1 MKRNPLNPIKTKTM
15 KGTLTTSLLMTFTVL
30 LSVTMRAQDDSK
42 YGDTEEQQ
50 IACKEALSVYKSYK
64 KQKNYD
70 EAYIQWRKAC
80 NVCPEQAS
88 EGLYADGT
96 TFISRQL
103 RQVKETDA
111 RHAVLVDSLM
121 YLHDKRMELYP
132 STSRSP
138 QNRCEILGRKAT
150 DYYRYFEDNH
160 LEANGMFKESLDC
173 LGAESSITTL
183 YQYYTSSFYALTRS
197 LKGDSL
203 AQQEMRT
210 RMLTDYL
217 MLSDYVD
224 QGKAKAEA
232 AGDTDEMENYDKA
245 KGNIETVFVAIADC
259 ADMVPVLEATVAA
272 SPDDMDLKVKVLRLL
287 NKKECTDNALFLP
300 VATSVYSVEPSA
312 PAAYAI
318 GIGFAK
324 SNQLD
329 SSFAYME
336 DAVNRCEDCSER
348 VTYLLK
354 TGQIASALGRSVT
367 AKQYARQVLDLDSD
381 NAEAYMLIGDAI
393 AGSSSACDD
402 GALGARSVF
411 WVASDYYA
419 RAKNLDAELGD
430 LANKKMSNMAK
441 QFPTVDDIFTFGKS
455 AGGSFTVGNK
465 PGCPCSGETTTIR
478 VR

>member
-1 MKRNPLNPIKTKTM
+1 MTRTPMNLKKPTTM
-15 KGTLTTSLLMTFTVL
+15 KGTLTTLTALAFWTLASLTAF
-30 LSVTMRAQDDSK
+30 AQDEK

-50 IACKEALSVYKSYK
+50 IACKEGLSVYKSYK

-80 NVCPEQAS
+80 EVCPEDAS

-103 RQVKETDA
+103 RQVDETDA
-111 RHAVLVDSLM
+111 RHAVLVDSLL

-132 STSRSP
+132 STKRSP
-138 QNRCEILGRKAT
+138 NNRCEILGRKAS
-150 DYYRYFEDNH
+150 DYYKYFGDNH
-160 LEANGMFKESLDC
+160 QEANAMFKESLDC

-183 YQYYTSSFYALTRS
+183 YQYYTSSFYTLTRS

-203 AQQEMRT
+203 AQTQMRAQ
-210 RMLTDYL
+210 MLTDYL
-217 MLSDYVD
+217 TLMEYVD
-224 QGKAKAEA
+224 EGVARAEA
-232 AGDTDEMENYDKA
+232 AGDAKDVENYEKA

-259 ADMVPVLEATVAA
+259 GDMVPVLAA
-272 SPDDMDLKVKVLRLL
+272 SVEANPDDLDLKTKVLRLL
-287 NKKECTDNALFLP
+287 NKKECTDNDLFLP
-300 VATSVYSVEPSA
+300 VATAVYAVEPSA

-324 SNQLD
+324 NSQLD

-336 DAVNRCEDCSER
+336 DAVNRCGDCSDKT
-348 VTYLLK
+348 TYLLK
-354 TGQIASALGRSVT
+354 TGQIASALGRSIT
-367 AKQYARQVLDLDSD
+367 AKQYARQVLDLDGD
-381 NAEAYMLIGDAI
+381 NADAYMLIGDAI

-402 GALGARSVF
+402 GALGARSVY

-419 RAKNLDAELGD
+419 RASRLDAEVAD
-430 LANKKMSNMAK
+430 LAGRKMANMAK
-441 QFPTVDDIFTFGKS
+441 QFPTVDDIFTYGKT